1 MRIGRAAL
9 AAESGRRIGLL
20 GGSFNPAHEGHL
32 HISRLALK
40 RLGLDELWWVVS
52 PLNPLKSAGD
62 VAPFTKR
69 LASARAMARHPA
81 IRVTDIEAQLGT
93 RYTVDTLTAL
103 RQRFPRARFVWI
115 MGADILPQLPRWKR
129 WRDIFRLVPIAVFG
143 RAPYSS
149 KALAAMAAQSFAH
162 NRLHTRDARTLAD
175 RTPPAWIF
183 FHTRLHPASATS
195 IRAAASLPP
204 VGPLRKRPRRSNSR
218 NVGRRM
224 NGSTATQRGRT
235 P

>member
-1 MRIGRAAL
+1 MRL
-9 AAESGRRIGLL
+9 AAESGGRVGLRIGLL

-32 HISRLALK
+32 HISRLALQLL
-40 RLGLDELWWVVS
+40 RLHELWWLVS

-62 VAPFTKR
+62 VAPLEER
-69 LASARAMARHPA
+69 LEGARRIARHPL
-81 IRVTDIEAQLGT
+81 IRITDIETQLGT
-93 RYTVDTLTAL
+93 RYTVDTLAAL
-103 RQRFPRARFVWI
+103 RRRFPRARFVWI

-149 KALAAMAAQSFAH
+149 RALAAMAALTFAR

-195 IRAAASLPP
+195 IRAAVASLPP
-204 VGPLRKRPRRSNSR
+204 AGPRRSKAHAA
-218 NVGRRM
+218 G
-224 NGSTATQRGRT
+224 RGRANQHR
-235 P
+235 